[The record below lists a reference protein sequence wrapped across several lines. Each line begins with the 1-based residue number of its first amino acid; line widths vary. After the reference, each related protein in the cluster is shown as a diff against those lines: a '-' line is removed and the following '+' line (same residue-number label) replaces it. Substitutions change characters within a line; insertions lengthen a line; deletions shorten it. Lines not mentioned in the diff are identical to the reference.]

1 MLFLSP
7 LLLFLLPSSVAR
19 VKSKRQ
25 VLTEKLFNGYDY
37 KKSPDGMTKVFM
49 KFGVQ
54 HVHFPSD
61 DSPLAVMICTVIY
74 TWQDK
79 RLIWNPLDYDGIRKL
94 ILPANHKLW
103 KPQLMTNMDGKNH
116 QVASTAHLLKGFELE
131 VKDGRRES
139 IAQISMYRRVE
150 LELVC
155 ENESTFPTIL
165 KCYFHGFSK
174 DDIKDEQWTVVTG
187 GKATGFMDDN
197 ATGTGMFEI
206 ESVHGASSGNMYN
219 QGMENNELVVVV
231 RLTAKR
237 SLHWILSTSFL
248 SILSVL
254 LLIIISLPPNHKYLH
269 SFTLTFIYLM
279 ILIPSQLIFSI
290 KSYSSFAVPTQTR
303 VYAILFILSTLIIPI
318 QNLFG
323 SEFAKEKSIFILS
336 LAQNVP
342 YFKNLHSIMHPYT
355 KDYELPF
362 IFIFLKTI
370 IVASIAMLNL
380 ILLLLIFYTIVEA
393 APFWPPYPPP
403 FYYDYPWFPWG
414 KK

>member
-54 HVHFPSD
+54 H
-61 DSPLAVMICTVIY
+61 
-74 TWQDK
+74 
-79 RLIWNPLDYDGIRKL
+79 
-94 ILPANHKLW
+94 
-103 KPQLMTNMDGKNH
+103 
-116 QVASTAHLLKGFELE
+116 GFELE

-150 LELVC
+150 LEL
-155 ENESTFPTIL
+155 
-165 KCYFHGFSK
+165 GFSK

-219 QGMENNELVVVV
+219 QGMENNELV
-231 RLTAKR
+231 
-237 SLHWILSTSFL
+237 FL
-248 SILSVL
+248 L
-254 LLIIISLPPNHKYLH
+254 
-269 SFTLTFIYLM
+269 
-279 ILIPSQLIFSI
+279 
-290 KSYSSFAVPTQTR
+290 R
-303 VYAILFILSTLIIPI
+303 
-318 QNLFG
+318 
-323 SEFAKEKSIFILS
+323 
-336 LAQNVP
+336 
-342 YFKNLHSIMHPYT
+342 NLHSIMHPYT